1 MNTALYLLSNA
12 LHVYAMYVFITAILG
27 KSCLSKKIE
36 AFTYIA
42 YYLCN
47 VSIYLF
53 LDNMLLNL
61 LSNLIPL
68 FLIIFQYK
76 KSIINNIFI
85 PILIAAVGMFLDW
98 MCTCVAQDAALVKS
112 NTVQSIALMI
122 IAFLV
127 RYFCRKDEKVF
138 VNSVYTIALIGVSI
152 GTMII
157 GIFEGPDF
165 NTKSFVIALILIA
178 INILNFYLYNSYIKN
193 IKLKLEYNSV
203 EASNRAY
210 KNQLEIVNE
219 SEKKIRLIKHDIK
232 NHLCNIKNN
241 VTNGKNKQAADYI
254 DEILNNIEP
263 EQEFVKTGNSDVDCI
278 VNYKLA
284 TAKNMGIE
292 FSVKINLPEEL
303 KVNSFDLIVILGNL
317 LDNAINALSTAEHK
331 ILKID
336 INYSV
341 GMIVILI
348 KNTMGNKVKR
358 ANENEHGYG
367 LISVRNSL
375 EKYRGTLQ
383 NDVID
388 NYYVAKAIF
397 YNIQNDI
404 I

>member
-27 KSCLSKKIE
+27 KSCFSKKWE
-36 AFTYIA
+36 AATYIA

-47 VSIYLF
+47 ASIYLF
-53 LDNMLLNL
+53 MDNMVLNL

-68 FLIIFQYK
+68 FLIVFQYR
-76 KSIINNIFI
+76 KSVINNIFI
-85 PILIAAVGMFLDW
+85 PILITAVGMFLDW

-127 RYFCRKDEKVF
+127 RYFCRRNEKVF
-138 VNSVYTIALIGVSI
+138 VNSVYTITLIGVST
-152 GTMII
+152 GTMVI

-193 IKLKLEYNSV
+193 MKLKLEYNSV

-210 KNQLEIVNE
+210 KNQLEIVTE
-219 SEKKIRLIKHDIK
+219 SEKRIRLIKHDIK
-232 NHLCNIKNN
+232 NHLYKIKNN
-241 VTNGKNKQAADYI
+241 ITSEKYKQAVDYI
-254 DEILNNIEP
+254 DEMLKNIEP
-263 EQEFVKTGNSDVDCI
+263 EQEFIKTGNNDVDCI

-284 TAKNMGIE
+284 TAKNMGID
-292 FSVKINLPEEL
+292 FSIKINLPEEL
-303 KVNSFDLIVILGNL
+303 NVNSFDLIVILGNL
-317 LDNAINALSTAEHK
+317 LDNALNALSTAEHK

-341 GMIVILI
+341 GMIVIQI
-348 KNTMGNKVKR
+348 KNTMGNKAKH
-358 ANENEHGYG
+358 ADENEHGYG
-367 LISVRNSL
+367 LISVRSSL

-388 NYYVAKAIF
+388 NYYIAKAIF
-397 YNIQNDI
+397 YNIQNDNT
-404 I
+404 

>member
-1 MNTALYLLSNA
+1 
-12 LHVYAMYVFITAILG
+12 
-27 KSCLSKKIE
+27 
-36 AFTYIA
+36 
-42 YYLCN
+42 
-47 VSIYLF
+47 
-53 LDNMLLNL
+53 MLLNL

-127 RYFCRKDEKVF
+127 RYLCRKDEKVF

-219 SEKKIRLIKHDIK
+219 SEKRIRLIKHDIK

-254 DEILNNIEP
+254 DEILKNIEP

-367 LISVRNSL
+367 LVSVRNSL

>member
-27 KSCLSKKIE
+27 KSCLSKKNE

-127 RYFCRKDEKVF
+127 RYFCKKDEKVF

-165 NTKSFVIALILIA
+165 NIKSFVIALILIA

-254 DEILNNIEP
+254 DEILKNIEP

-292 FSVKINLPEEL
+292 FSIKINLPEEL

-358 ANENEHGYG
+358 TNENEHGYG

-383 NDVID
+383 NDIID
-388 NYYVAKAIF
+388 NYYIAKAIF
-397 YNIQNDI
+397 YNIQNNI

>member
-27 KSCLSKKIE
+27 KSCLSKKFE

-127 RYFCRKDEKVF
+127 RYLCRKDEKVF

-219 SEKKIRLIKHDIK
+219 SEKRIRLIKHDIK

-254 DEILNNIEP
+254 DEILKNIEP

-367 LISVRNSL
+367 LVSVRNSL